1 MHGALALL
9 PPANAR
15 PDGSLADAK
24 PPRPMLA
31 AIAAAQAVSAA
42 VLAFVLLQTGQR
54 LSAEFVPLALLGVL
68 LAALALWCG
77 IRGLHW
83 RLGDAATV
91 GALFTSGTLLC
102 GLVACLALRLRL
114 PLADELL
121 LGADQFIG
129 LDVGAAN
136 LAVAASPLISAVLYQ
151 AYDKSALMCVAVI
164 VWHLATGSRA
174 GLWRVFT
181 TAMLAMQVTAIV
193 CIFFPARGA
202 TATLGLGALQG
213 AGLPHGA
220 GTYALGTF
228 ERFYAGAELLVRPGD
243 LNGIVCFPSFHT
255 VMALVLAQGFAGTPL
270 RWPATIWAAVTIV
283 STVPMGGH
291 YASDLIG
298 GFLVWLVCAAT
309 AETWLGGKRRPS
321 ARAAG

>member
-1 MHGALALL
+1 
-9 PPANAR
+9 
-15 PDGSLADAK
+15 
-24 PPRPMLA
+24 MLA
-31 AIAAAQAVSAA
+31 AIAVAQVVSAA
-42 VLAFVLLQTGQR
+42 VLAFVLMRTGQR

-68 LAALALWCG
+68 LVALALWCR
-77 IRGLHW
+77 IRRLHW

-91 GALFTSGTLLC
+91 GALFASGTLLC

-121 LGADQFIG
+121 LAADQFIG
-129 LDVGAAN
+129 LDVRAAN
-136 LAVAASPLISAVLYQ
+136 LAVAASPPISAVLYQ

-164 VWHLATGSRA
+164 AWHLATGSREA
-174 GLWRVFT
+174 LWRVFT

-202 TATLGLGALQG
+202 TATLELGALQG

-220 GTYALGTF
+220 GTYALGAF
-228 ERFYAGAELLVRPGD
+228 ERFYTGSELLVRPAD

-291 YASDLIG
+291 YGSDLVG
-298 GFLVWLVCAAT
+298 GFLVWLACAAT
-309 AETWLGGKRRPS
+309 AESWLGGKRRLP
-321 ARAAG
+321 ARPPG